1 MWHKSLLLF
10 FALLLA
16 GSVRAQIPVE
26 ILGGDKKAS
35 FDLMF
40 FRFFKEKSGQNSK
53 FLFFSR
59 ERAVVDYR
67 QTSTR
72 FLPQFG
78 FTEALS
84 WNHPG
89 LKGIAPVLVG
99 QVLNNGTFGKAGVQY
114 VYLSQTVTVF
124 GWSVMEI
131 KKNPFIDVFLLLRY
145 TPRLNKKWQLYS
157 QIELI
162 NTLPTGALG
171 YFSFGQ
177 RLRLGVKKGE
187 WQFGAGSDFSAF
199 GRETYSTLQNTGL
212 FLRHEF

>member
-1 MWHKSLLLF
+1 MWHKHQILF
-10 FALLLA
+10 FALLFA
-16 GSVRAQIPVE
+16 GSVGAQIPVE

-40 FRFFKEKSGQNSK
+40 FRFFKNKTGQNSK

-67 QTSTR
+67 QTSTSY
-72 FLPQFG
+72 LPQFG

-89 LKGIAPVLVG
+89 LKGVAPVLVG
-99 QVLNNGTFGKAGVQY
+99 QVLNSGTFAKAGVQY
-114 VYLSQTVTVF
+114 VYLSKTVTVF
-124 GWSVMEI
+124 GWSVMEL
-131 KKNPFIDVFLLLRY
+131 KKQPAIDVFLLLRC
-145 TPRLNKKWQLYS
+145 TPHLSKKWQLFS
-157 QIELI
+157 QLELI
-162 NTLPTGALG
+162 NAIPTNNARN
-171 YFSFGQ
+171 FSFGQ
-177 RLRLGVKKGE
+177 RLRLGLKKGE

-199 GRETYSTLQNTGL
+199 GRENYSTLQNTGL